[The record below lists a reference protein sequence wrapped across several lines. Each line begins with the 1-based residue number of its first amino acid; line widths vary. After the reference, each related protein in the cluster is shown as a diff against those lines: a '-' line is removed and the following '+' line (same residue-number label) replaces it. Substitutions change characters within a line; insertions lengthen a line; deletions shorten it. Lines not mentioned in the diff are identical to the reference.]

1 MKKDHGLDD
10 SFAITQLTSPLAM
23 KRIENI
29 PTKHGLESLKISESK
44 ENLSIKC
51 QVEDRKGRKLSNDK
65 NRISKCRNELQTVAE
80 TEGFDVPEINK
91 SYDSICDTNGVQG
104 SSDLNEY
111 KMDSWMGKSMKA
123 RTMMFYKLRMVQI

>member
-1 MKKDHGLDD
+1 
-10 SFAITQLTSPLAM
+10 M

-51 QVEDRKGRKLSNDK
+51 QVEDRKGRKLSNDE
-65 NRISKCRNELQTVAE
+65 NRISKCQNELQTVAE

-104 SSDLNEY
+104 PSDLNEY